1 MSPFKVFSASIMHE
15 SHSFCILPASLA
27 RFHEAGGYKRDD
39 EIPKAF
45 RGTRTEWGAVFD
57 LADEFGWQVVHPLY
71 ANTMP
76 TGPVTREAYEHFSDV
91 ILSGLRRAMPVD
103 GLLLPL
109 HGAMLTEHVDDA
121 EGEFLRRIRDIV
133 GPAIPIAVTLDL
145 HANVGPALAR
155 HANIVST
162 YRTTPHV
169 DLYETAQRAGRLLQ
183 RAMNGEIRPT
193 VAYAQGR
200 MFNSLD
206 QGRTISGKGPMVDI
220 LAKAKAI
227 LAREPNILDI
237 GINAGFDWSDK
248 ANVGSSVL
256 VTGEG
261 RNPRYQRVADELIE
275 FAWQTRKDKTIEL
288 LPLDQAMRIA
298 KEPSNGKGP
307 LLIGD
312 YTDCP
317 AGGGMGDGTNLL
329 KAMID
334 AGIEDAVLG
343 AISDPAAAE
352 MACKAGIGATVTLKL
367 GGKYDP
373 SFGGKP
379 IEVTGRVL
387 AVSDGNAVRKGP
399 FATGTIAAFGRSCL
413 VQVGTVKVIIA
424 SVRNQIDDR
433 EQFRIFGIDPERVN
447 VLACKA
453 MNHFRADFEKMGR
466 RLIYADSGGIT
477 SFDWKRYP
485 YKRVRRPVWPLDDI

>member
-1 MSPFKVFSASIMHE
+1 MTKFKVFSASVRHE
-15 SHSFCILPASLA
+15 SHSFCILPGDLAS
-27 RFHEAGGYKRDD
+27 FHEYGGYKRDD
-39 EIPKAF
+39 EIPQAF
-45 RGTRTEWGAVFD
+45 RGTRTEWGAIFD
-57 LADEFGWQVVHPLY
+57 LAGEFGWEVVHPLD
-71 ANTMP
+71 AITMV
-76 TGPVTREAYEHFSDV
+76 TGPVTRDAYEHFSDI
-91 ILSGLRRAMPVD
+91 ILPALRRAMPVH

-121 EGEFLRRIRDIV
+121 EGELLRRIREIT
-133 GPAIPIAVTLDL
+133 GTTIPIAVTLDL
-145 HANVGPALAR
+145 HGNIGPAMAQ
-155 HANIVST
+155 HADIVST

-169 DLYETAQRAGRLLQ
+169 DMYETAERAGRLLQ
-183 RAMNGEIRPT
+183 RTMSGEIKPT

-200 MFNSLD
+200 MFDALD

-227 LAREPNILDI
+227 LAREHDILDI

-248 ANVGSSVL
+248 ANVGPSVL
-256 VTGEG
+256 VTGKG
-261 RNPRYQRVADELIE
+261 KSPRYQQVADELID
-275 FAWQTRKDKTIEL
+275 FAWQTRKMKTIEL
-288 LPLDQAMRIA
+288 LPLDEAMRIA
-298 KEPSNGKGP
+298 KEPANGNGP

-317 AGGGMGDGTNLL
+317 AGGGLGDGTNLL

-334 AGIEDAVLG
+334 AGIKDAVLG
-343 AISDPAAAE
+343 AITDPAAAAE
-352 MACKAGIGATVTLKL
+352 ARAAGVGATVTLQL

-373 SFGGKP
+373 RFGGTP
-379 IEVTGRVL
+379 IPVTGKVL

-399 FATGTIAAFGRSCL
+399 FATGTVAAFGPSCL
-413 VQVGTVKVIIA
+413 VQFGTVKVIIA

-433 EQFRIFGIDPERVN
+433 EQFRIFGVDPERVN

-466 RLIYADSGGIT
+466 RLIYVDSGGIT
-477 SFDWKRYP
+477 SFDWKRYA
-485 YKRVRRPVWPLDDI
+485 YKKVRRPVWPLDDI